1 MLHRLPA
8 SIAIDPRDT
17 VNCDA
22 KSWGPSM
29 IKYKLICTLGLGDI
43 LIQFLLWLLL
53 IVITCGIAI
62 PFFGYYFIRIILNH
76 TEIHQ
81 IA

>member
-1 MLHRLPA
+1 MLCYEFL
-8 SIAIDPRDT
+8 RD
-17 VNCDA
+17 A
-22 KSWGPSM
+22 EM
-29 IKYKLICTLGLGDI
+29 AKYKIVCTIDFGDI
-43 LIQFLLWLLL
+43 LLQSLLWLLL
-53 IVITCGIAI
+53 IVITLGLAI